1 MQKWLLFI
9 SLLFSFSYSLNV
21 FSCELPKGEKLR
33 IGCSFDC
40 RFFYRFRLNL
50 LALKRGYSL
59 EFVDLRKEKDL
70 GESLKAID
78 GILLPGGA
86 DIHPL
91 YYLDSVS
98 SDLREY
104 TKKHLHLVKFSKEGT
119 ERDPFE
125 YSLVKKYS
133 EDESLK
139 NVPMLGICRGMQM
152 MAVAQGIPLYLDIKT
167 ELGIRNRY
175 NRFDQIE
182 VVSLPDSTSSSLMY
196 ALYSDHIF
204 KGFKLHH
211 QGIRVPYYDQH
222 SSDFP
227 LARVSAYS
235 NDGKIAEA
243 LEYLHRPALGVQ
255 FHPERSFSEASDPI
269 LGWFLKKSC
278 EKKYSSLSS
287 KLMKPINFVKE

>member
-1 MQKWLLFI
+1 MQKCLLLI
-9 SLLFSFSYSLNV
+9 SLLFSISLPFYV
-21 FSCELPKGEKLR
+21 FSCELPKEEKIR
-33 IGCSFDC
+33 IGCSYDC
-40 RFFYRFRLNL
+40 HFIYRFRLNL
-50 LALKRGYSL
+50 LALKKGYSL
-59 EFVDLRKEKDL
+59 EFVDLRNERNFNK
-70 GESLKAID
+70 SLNEID

-98 SDLREY
+98 SELREY
-104 TKKHLHLVKFSKEGT
+104 TKNHLHLVKFSREGR

-125 YSLVKKYS
+125 YLLVKKYS

-182 VVSLPDSTSSSLMY
+182 VFSMPDSTSHSLMQT
-196 ALYSDHIF
+196 LYPKDSF

-211 QGIRVPYYDQH
+211 QGIRVPYYNQH

-227 LARVSAYS
+227 FTRVSAYS
-235 NDGKIAEA
+235 NDGKIAES

-278 EKKYSSLSS
+278 EKKYSSL
-287 KLMKPINFVKE
+287 LLRPINSVKE